1 MKFQFNKNLNVIDGK
16 KEMAVSLIL
25 IFFKYFLF
33 YIYLVKSFSNIFK
46 VYNIVIYLNRLYH
59 VQKGASTATFKL
71 RVGQK
76 LKKRPT
82 AYM

>member
-25 IFFKYFLF
+25 FFLNIFLF

-46 VYNIVIYLNRLYH
+46 VYNIVIYLNRLYDIIY
-59 VQKGASTATFKL
+59 GRL
-71 RVGQK
+71 
-76 LKKRPT
+76 
-82 AYM
+82 MI